1 MWEKVKA
8 EGGDGSLAIATK
20 ALAWLLCAVRPLSP
34 EEITQ
39 AIAVELGSTHMYPV
53 EHIIA
58 TCGNFVSL
66 DRKQNVLRFEH
77 YSVQEFLNQHEFK
90 EAGPDIA
97 RSCFTVLSLSE
108 PPPDLYRYVA
118 RYWQEHARSWK
129 DTADLSD
136 PIERFLFD
144 KSSLRGWARYQI
156 STAPYRNSWLQYLK
170 LEPIHPVCHF
180 ELVTILRYFFR
191 RHLQNLGTPQAL
203 SEALALAA
211 GNGCIEAVEFLLSEY
226 PQVDLERIGMFRSS
240 WFGPPKQRKN
250 ANKRF

>member
-20 ALAWLLCAVRPLSP
+20 ALAWLLCAARPLSP
-34 EEITQ
+34 AEITQ
-39 AIAVELGSTHMYPV
+39 AIAAELGRTHMYPV

-77 YSVQEFLNQHEFK
+77 YSVQEFLKGHEFK

-108 PPPDLYRYVA
+108 PPSPPPDFYRYVA
-118 RYWQEHARSWK
+118 TYWQEHAKSWK
-129 DTADLSD
+129 DTGDPTD

-144 KSSLRGWARYQI
+144 EVSPQGWTRYTKNKVPRQRRRGRWD
-156 STAPYRNSWLQYLK
+156 WLGPLK
-170 LEPIHPVCHF
+170 PEPIHLICHF
-180 ELVTILRYFFR
+180 NLITILRSFFLR
-191 RHLQNLGTPQAL
+191 QFQNLGMRRVV
-203 SEALALAA
+203 SEALVLAVR
-211 GNGCIEAVEFLLSEY
+211 NGCNEIVEFLLNEY
-226 PQVDLERIGMFRSS
+226 PQVDLEIVGKIWS
-240 WFGPPKQRKN
+240 
-250 ANKRF
+250 

>member
-1 MWEKVKA
+1 
-8 EGGDGSLAIATK
+8 
-20 ALAWLLCAVRPLSP
+20 
-34 EEITQ
+34 
-39 AIAVELGSTHMYPV
+39 MYPV

-97 RSCFTVLSLSE
+97 RSCFAVLSLPE

-118 RYWQEHARSWK
+118 RYWQEHARSWA
-129 DTADLSD
+129 DTADLTH

-144 KSSLRGWARYQI
+144 KSSFHRYI
-156 STAPYRNSWLQYLK
+156 KSKNSYESLWLHKLN
-170 LEPIHPVCHF
+170 LEPIHLICHF
-180 ELVTILRYFFR
+180 DLIAILRYFFR
-191 RHLQNLGTPQAL
+191 RQLPDLETPQVL

-211 GNGCIEAVEFLLSEY
+211 RNGHEEVVKFLLSEC
-226 PQVDLERIGMFRSS
+226 PQVDLGRIGKIQS
-240 WFGPPKQRKN
+240 
-250 ANKRF
+250 